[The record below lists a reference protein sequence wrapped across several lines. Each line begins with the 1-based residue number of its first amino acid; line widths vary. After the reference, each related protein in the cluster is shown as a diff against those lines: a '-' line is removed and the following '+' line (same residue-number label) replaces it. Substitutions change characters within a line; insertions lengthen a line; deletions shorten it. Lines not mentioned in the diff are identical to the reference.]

1 MPCEQPGHSHPQWP
15 SAGPL
20 TIERCEI
27 FCQYCTGAD
36 AQHRWKFGWF
46 LRRHVEKVHIL
57 HGDYSDVVLS
67 KGWTR
72 KEDGLAR
79 PSIQKKRAP
88 PRSARRDN
96 SKRIAEAQKHSPQL
110 PLPDF
115 STTSLLA
122 LPTTESA
129 AFNNDLQTH
138 HLKLTHTRDGNDFT
152 TFNKQPSLD
161 IADTIEVAQYLP
173 TPTNLTH
180 SGIASLQHAN
190 LIPQTCSLQAIE
202 SSTATDHFTSTTNFN
217 LPIDVGNSHF

>member
-1 MPCEQPGHSHPQWP
+1 MPCEQPGHNHPQWP
-15 SAGPL
+15 ASGPL

-27 FCQYCTGAD
+27 FCQYCMGAD

-96 SKRIAEAQKHSPQL
+96 SKRIAEAHKSSSRL

-122 LPTTESA
+122 LPSMEDA

-138 HLKLTHTRDGNDFT
+138 HLKVTQMGGNDFT
-152 TFNKQPSLD
+152 TFHKQPSLD
-161 IADTIEVAQYLP
+161 IADTIEVAQYAPAL
-173 TPTNLTH
+173 TNLTH
-180 SGIASLQHAN
+180 SSIASLQAAN

-202 SSTATDHFTSTTNFN
+202 SSSTDHFTATTNFN